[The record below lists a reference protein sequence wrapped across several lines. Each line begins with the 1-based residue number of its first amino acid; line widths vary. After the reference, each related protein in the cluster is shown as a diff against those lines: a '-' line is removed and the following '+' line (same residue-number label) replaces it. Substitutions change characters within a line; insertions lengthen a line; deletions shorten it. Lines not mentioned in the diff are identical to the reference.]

1 MELCAKALEATKLQ
15 KTTAFK
21 KKMET
26 FGNFLVVQWLVLGVF
41 TTQGLGSTLGWGTK
55 DPQVVWH
62 SQGKKKMETFKQSL
76 NDHVSETIRWKIELG
91 DNKDLF

>member
-15 KTTAFK
+15 KTTAF
-21 KKMET
+21 
-26 FGNFLVVQWLVLGVF
+26 
-41 TTQGLGSTLGWGTK
+41 
-55 DPQVVWH
+55 
-62 SQGKKKMETFKQSL
+62 KKKMETFKQSL

>member
-21 KKMET
+21 KKKKET

-41 TTQGLGSTLGWGTK
+41 TTQGLGSTLG
-55 DPQVVWH
+55 
-62 SQGKKKMETFKQSL
+62 
-76 NDHVSETIRWKIELG
+76 
-91 DNKDLF
+91 

>member
-41 TTQGLGSTLGWGTK
+41 TTQGLGSTLG
-55 DPQVVWH
+55 
-62 SQGKKKMETFKQSL
+62 
-76 NDHVSETIRWKIELG
+76 
-91 DNKDLF
+91 